1 MKFITDK
8 LNDKFKKVFSNVSY
22 LFLDKLVT
30 LILGLTVGAWVA
42 RYLGPEKYGTL
53 NYLLSITTLFSFTV
67 TLGMDSIIIKEIS
80 SESKNSDLVLNTG
93 FLLRIFGS
101 VIGILI
107 VNVLGFFLGISGEQ
121 RFYLFILSLI
131 LFFQSFKIID
141 LYFRSKISSKYVVYS
156 HILALIIISILRVL
170 GIINQLNL
178 TFFILVVLIQNIL
191 ISLLLFIFYRKKNN
205 KFYLSKAKR
214 EKAINLI
221 KKSWPLLLSSIAV
234 IIYMKVDQI
243 MLGYI
248 ASEKEVGLYNVAVKL
263 SELPYFLSGYIMMSI
278 YPILVKLYEKNKDK
292 YIENK
297 FFIYRLMSFLAFSI
311 VVFISPLSEN
321 IVNLIY
327 GDEYLYAA
335 QVMKIHLLSTFWV
348 FNGLAQSKKNIII
361 GFQKVNMGMTLI
373 GAIVNL
379 ILNFLLIPQYG
390 AIGAAIATVIAQAVS
405 VNLLTS
411 IIKDTRK
418 DSLYILKNILFYIGL
433 YALIIKFLIPNNL
446 PYFNIVYMFSIGC
459 IWLYKENDY
468 IKEIVFIK

>member
-1 MKFITDK
+1 
-8 LNDKFKKVFSNVSY
+8 
-22 LFLDKLVT
+22 
-30 LILGLTVGAWVA
+30 
-42 RYLGPEKYGTL
+42 
-53 NYLLSITTLFSFTV
+53 
-67 TLGMDSIIIKEIS
+67 
-80 SESKNSDLVLNTG
+80 
-93 FLLRIFGS
+93 
-101 VIGILI
+101 
-107 VNVLGFFLGISGEQ
+107 
-121 RFYLFILSLI
+121 
-131 LFFQSFKIID
+131 
-141 LYFRSKISSKYVVYS
+141 
-156 HILALIIISILRVL
+156 
-170 GIINQLNL
+170 
-178 TFFILVVLIQNIL
+178 
-191 ISLLLFIFYRKKNN
+191 
-205 KFYLSKAKR
+205 
-214 EKAINLI
+214 
-221 KKSWPLLLSSIAV
+221 
-234 IIYMKVDQI
+234 MKVDQI

-446 PYFNIVYMFSIGC
+446 PYLNIVYMFSIGC